1 MAGAVPDIGRETL
14 FRPAI
19 RTFSRH
25 PSLSAAASGELRVVS
40 SHDATSGGSGCC
52 AIDSVAMSP
61 SLLAV
66 SHGTSDP
73 DGAAAIELLVRRVAE
88 RLSDVDVRAAFVDVQ
103 QPDPETALAE
113 MDGPTVVIP
122 LLLSRGFH
130 VRVDLGR
137 AVRDRRGVVA
147 TTPLGPD
154 PRLAEVLAARIADVP
169 HDASAPVILAIAGSR
184 DPASLDDAEQMTA
197 LLGAQLGRTVIPAF
211 LAAREPRLDAV
222 RAQHPDAAVA
232 TYLLGRGF
240 FFDVARR
247 LAGPALLCDPLLDG
261 TVANPT
267 EPPTALVD
275 LIASRYLEGVALLES
290 ELVRAV

>member
-1 MAGAVPDIGRETL
+1 
-14 FRPAI
+14 
-19 RTFSRH
+19 
-25 PSLSAAASGELRVVS
+25 
-40 SHDATSGGSGCC
+40 
-52 AIDSVAMSP
+52 MSP

-88 RLSDVDVRAAFVDVQ
+88 RLPDVDVRAAFVDVQ
-103 QPDPETALAE
+103 QPDPEAALAE

-147 TTPLGPD
+147 TAPLGPD
-154 PRLAEVLAARIADVP
+154 PRLAEVLAARIADIP
-169 HDASAPVILAIAGSR
+169 HDVAAPVLLAIAGSR

-222 RAQHPDAAVA
+222 RAQHPDAVVA

-247 LAGPALLCDPLLDG
+247 LAGPALLSDPLLDG
-261 TVANPT
+261 TAATPA
-267 EPPTALVD
+267 EPPTALVE
-275 LIASRYLEGVALLES
+275 LIAARYLEGVAVLES
-290 ELVRAV
+290 ELIHAV